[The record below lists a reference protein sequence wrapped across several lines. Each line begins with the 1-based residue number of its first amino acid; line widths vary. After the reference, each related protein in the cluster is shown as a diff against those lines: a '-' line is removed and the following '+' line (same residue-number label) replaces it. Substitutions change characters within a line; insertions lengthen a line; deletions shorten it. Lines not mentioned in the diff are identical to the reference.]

1 MSRTQQALFQG
12 AGMMNAALRVDMRST
27 LARKAE
33 PMDKDAPVAA
43 NEPLAERP
51 ERPGLPSAA
60 ELYEMIAEAAYFRA
74 QKRGFLPG
82 LEAQDWLDAEA
93 EVMERVRRTLT
104 DKERS

>member
-1 MSRTQQALFQG
+1 
-12 AGMMNAALRVDMRST
+12 
-27 LARKAE
+27 
-33 PMDKDAPVAA
+33 MDKDAPVAA

-60 ELYEMIAEAAYFRA
+60 ALYEMIAEAAYFRA